1 MNKADV
7 LAKLQYFNMVH
18 GVTLRAI
25 ATLADEDL
33 DFRPRPNM
41 RSPKEL
47 IFHIYAQEKILADA
61 VRLGKGV
68 DFVGQW
74 VVVIVAV
81 EQEVPQSRKGP
92 LRVEAG
98 GGVKFHP
105 IAGRDDDRLVGHA

>member
-1 MNKADV
+1 MPVNKPEPPPIPPEEIDRQEEERRRQELLV
-7 LAKLQYFNMVH
+7 SLVGCLGLMV
-18 GVTLRAI
+18 
-25 ATLADEDL
+25 
-33 DFRPRPNM
+33 
-41 RSPKEL
+41 
-47 IFHIYAQEKILADA
+47 
-61 VRLGKGV
+61 
-68 DFVGQW
+68 